1 MIGRSAAFSVIE
13 PLAKHHDRASFSCG
27 EPVLDVYL
35 KQQAGQD
42 IRRRAAA
49 VFVLVGEQPHIVAG
63 YYSLAAHAIDTR
75 AIPEEI
81 GRKLP
86 RYPDMPA
93 TLLGRLARDL
103 DYRGT
108 GAGEFLLFDA
118 MRRALAH
125 SPEIASFAMVVDA
138 KNERARRFYAAFG
151 FQPLIG
157 SQARLFLPLATMEKL
172 IGPR

>member
-1 MIGRSAAFSVIE
+1 MAGEFPALSRIE

-27 EPVLDVYL
+27 EPALDIYL

-42 IRRRAAA
+42 IRRRVAA
-49 VFVLVGEQPHIVAG
+49 VFVLAGEQPHIVAG
-63 YYSLAAHAIDTR
+63 YYSLAAHAIDSR
-75 AIPEEI
+75 AVPEEI

-103 DYRGT
+103 KYRGM
-108 GAGEFLLFDA
+108 GAGEFLLLDA

-125 SPEIASFAMVVDA
+125 GPEIASFAMVVDA
-138 KNERARRFYAAFG
+138 KNEQARRFYAGFG

-157 SQARLFLPLATMEKL
+157 GARLFLPLATVEML
-172 IGPR
+172 IGSR